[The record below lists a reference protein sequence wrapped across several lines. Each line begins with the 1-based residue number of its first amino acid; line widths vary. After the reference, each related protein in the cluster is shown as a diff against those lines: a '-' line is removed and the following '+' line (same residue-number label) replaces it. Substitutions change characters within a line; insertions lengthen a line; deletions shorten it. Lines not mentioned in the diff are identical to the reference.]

1 MKVDII
7 NGYLGAGKTTLV
19 RQLIDLLAPRE
30 KTVVLVNEFGQVGID
45 GALLKQ
51 TGADVVELP
60 NGCVCCTLTAD
71 LRTQI
76 KTIARQISPDRLL
89 IEPTGVATIN
99 NLVRILGSLSLE
111 QYIAEIRNWVVVDA
125 GNFPQEFRQSRMFI
139 QSQLEAAQIVLINKC
154 DRVADPELSRIR
166 KIISTVNRNAR
177 IIPTSY
183 GRVSVSDIEEGYAPE
198 VSLPEQDTAGGK
210 VAKVNGEMDSSTAAI
225 HLLPGD
231 EHRHFDEMPQYR
243 EFSRRLTGEFDRE
256 RLEAFFKGLGQK
268 QYGRVVRAKGIFA
281 LPGNQWLRL
290 DYVYGEC
297 IVSSLNKPGEDS
309 RVAIIGT
316 QLQNREL
323 ENALAGCYFSS
334 GESRCQHE

>member
-19 RQLIDLLAPRE
+19 RQLIDLFSPHE
-30 KTVVLVNEFGQVGID
+30 KTVILVNEFGQVGID

-51 TGADVVELP
+51 TGANVVELP

-76 KTIARQISPDRLL
+76 KTIAQQFAPDRLL

-99 NLVRILGSLSLE
+99 NLLRILGSLSLE

-125 GNFPQEFRQSRMFI
+125 GNFLREFRQSQMFI
-139 QSQLEAAQIVLINKC
+139 QSQLEAAQILVINKC
-154 DRVADPELSRIR
+154 DRVTDEELSQIR
-166 KIISTVNRNAR
+166 KMISTINSIAR

-183 GRVSVSDIEEGYAPE
+183 GQVKASDIE
-198 VSLPEQDTAGGK
+198 GK
-210 VAKVNGEMDSSTAAI
+210 VDQVTGNVDSSNAAI
-225 HLLPGD
+225 HALPGD
-231 EHRHFDEMPQYR
+231 EHHHHHSTGIPQYY
-243 EFSRRLTGEFDRE
+243 EFSRLLTGEFNRE
-256 RLEAFFKGLGQK
+256 RLEAFFKDLGQE

-281 LPGNQWLRL
+281 LPGNEWLRL

-297 IVSSLNKPGEDS
+297 IASVLDKPEEKS

-316 QLQNREL
+316 KLRNPEL
-323 ENALAGCYFSS
+323 ENGLAGCYFSS
-334 GESRCQHE
+334 GESRCEND